1 MELNEGKV
9 QWPFFTNGGD
19 NHEGFRKKK
28 KKGNSFTTNTLNKN
42 AAGAKQPKK

>member
-1 MELNEGKV
+1 MELSEGKV

-19 NHEGFRKKK
+19 NYVGFKK

-42 AAGAKQPKK
+42 AAEAKQPKK